1 LIEGSTEKAKASVT
15 INGSVE
21 MSESTVKII
30 HGLVNTIKYCVKTV
44 KEHMVP
50 ILGSV
55 KLTKVPQ
62 NRLIKG
68 SLRTTEVSL
77 SVKTIEGSVKTID
90 GSVEVIEGSI

>member
-1 LIEGSTEKAKASVT
+1 M
-15 INGSVE
+15 INGSME
-21 MSESTVKII
+21 MSESTVK
-30 HGLVNTIKYCVKTV
+30 
-44 KEHMVP
+44 EHMET

>member
-1 LIEGSTEKAKASVT
+1 MT
-15 INGSVE
+15 INGSME